1 MQKQTTSAEF
11 SANLFVESEQKD
23 TEDQSAINLNEENTH
38 GLHHISEILNVMF
51 PEIFNNCINR

>member
-11 SANLFVESEQKD
+11 SANLFVESEQND

-51 PEIFNNCINR
+51 PEIFNN